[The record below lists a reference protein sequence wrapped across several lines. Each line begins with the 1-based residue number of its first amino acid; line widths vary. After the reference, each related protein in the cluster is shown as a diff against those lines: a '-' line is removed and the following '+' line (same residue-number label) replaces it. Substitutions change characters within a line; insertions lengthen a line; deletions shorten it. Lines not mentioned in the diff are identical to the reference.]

1 MKHTQKIIAIVG
13 PTATGKTDI
22 AIKLARVFDGE
33 IISADSR
40 LVYKD
45 FNIGTAKP
53 TAEEMNMVKH
63 HMIDIADPSQT
74 YTVGEYKRNADIC
87 IKDILARGKVPI
99 LAGGTGFYTKAVTEG
114 LDIPEVDP
122 DMEFRRKMQEFVEI
136 YGRQALYDKLYALD
150 PVTAKKLYSND
161 SFRITRA
168 LEVYKVTGKKMSELQ
183 TKTPPPYEAM
193 YIGLKAEDRAYLY
206 DRINKRVLIM
216 LDMGLIDEVK
226 LLIEKYGKT
235 ISMLKTLGYQQI
247 SSYLDAG
254 MSLDNAIE
262 LAQQKTRNF
271 AKRQLTWFHA
281 NKDIDW
287 RYIDR
292 ESQQEICG
300 YVIDKF
306 KNEVL

>member
-1 MKHTQKIIAIVG
+1 MKNSQKIIAIVG
-13 PTATGKTDI
+13 PTATGKTDL

-53 TAEEMNMVKH
+53 TADEMSIIKHYMV
-63 HMIDIADPSQT
+63 DIADPVET
-74 YTVGEYKRNADIC
+74 YTVGEYKRNADAC
-87 IKDILARGKVPI
+87 VQDILARGKVPI
-99 LAGGTGFYTKAVTEG
+99 LAGGTGFYIKTLIEG

-122 DMEFRRKMQEFVEI
+122 DMAFRQEMQEFVQLN
-136 YGRQALYDKLYALD
+136 GRQALYDKLYALD
-150 PVTAKKLYSND
+150 PITAKNLYIND

-183 TKTPPPYEAM
+183 TKTPPSFEAI
-193 YIGLKAEDRAYLY
+193 YIGLKAEDRAFLY
-206 DRINKRVLIM
+206 DRINKRVIKM

-226 LLIEKYGKT
+226 LLTEKYGKT
-235 ISMLKTLGYQQI
+235 VSMLKTLGYREI
-247 SSYLDAG
+247 SAYLDG
-254 MSLDNAIE
+254 EMNLDSAIE

-292 ESQQEICG
+292 ESQQEICD
-300 YVIDKF
+300 YAIEKF
-306 KNEVL
+306 SSGIK

>member
-1 MKHTQKIIAIVG
+1 MKNTQKIIAIVG

-22 AIKLARVFDGE
+22 AIKLARFFGGE
-33 IISADSR
+33 IVSADSR

-53 TAEEMNMVKH
+53 SVEEMNMVKH
-63 HMIDIADPSQT
+63 YMIDIAEPTTT
-74 YTVGEYKRNADIC
+74 YTVGEYKKNADKC
-87 IKDILARGKVPI
+87 IQDIFSRGKVPI

-114 LDIPEVDP
+114 LDIPEVNP
-122 DMEFRRKMQEFVEI
+122 DLEFRREMQDFVNI
-136 YGRQALYDKLYALD
+136 NGKQALYDKLYELD
-150 PVTAKKLYSND
+150 SDTAEKLYIND

-183 TKTPPPYEAM
+183 TKTPPTYDAM
-193 YIGLKAEDRAYLY
+193 YIGLKAEDRAFLY
-206 DRINKRVLIM
+206 DRINKRVLKMI
-216 LDMGLIDEVK
+216 DMGLIDEVK
-226 LLIEKYGKT
+226 LLTEKYGKT
-235 ISMLKTLGYQQI
+235 VSILKTLGYQQI
-247 SSYLDAG
+247 SSYLDG
-254 MSLDNAIE
+254 EMTLDEAIE
-262 LAQQKTRNF
+262 LARQKTRNF

-292 ESQQEICG
+292 ESQHEICD

-306 KNEVL
+306 RDEMS